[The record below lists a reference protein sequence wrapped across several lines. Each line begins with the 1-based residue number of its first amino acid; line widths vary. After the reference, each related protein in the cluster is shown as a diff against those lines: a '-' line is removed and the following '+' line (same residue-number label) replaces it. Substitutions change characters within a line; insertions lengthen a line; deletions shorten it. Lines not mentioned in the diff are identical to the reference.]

1 MTSRELEI
9 LWHALG
15 VTPEKREPYRD
26 HFVAGVG
33 SADHDE
39 CVGLVHLGLM
49 RPRGASP
56 LTGGDDLFT
65 VTDAGR
71 TFALASLPDPP
82 KLTRSQKRYRAFLSA
97 DCGLTY
103 REWLGIKP
111 KAVRPS
117 PEDF

>member
-1 MTSRELEI
+1 MTKQLEI

-15 VTPEKREPYRD
+15 VTQESRRPCRF
-26 HFVAGVG
+26 HFVTGDG
-33 SADHDE
+33 SGDHAD
-39 CVGLVHLGLM
+39 CLAMVKLGLM
-49 RPRGASP
+49 QQHPPSC

-71 TFALASLPDPP
+71 HFALSSLPDPP

-111 KAVRPS
+111 KAARPS
-117 PEDF
+117 MEDF